1 MVEPKKHWSGI
12 GEAGSLLGMK
22 LLLLVYRVFGRWGFR
37 LILLP
42 VISYFYLT
50 RKSARLAS
58 AEYLSRLSETFPDCA
73 QAGLNSRQHF
83 WSFGEVLLDKLLVWM
98 GRIHREDVVFETPD
112 AFFEVDK
119 STQGG
124 VILVSHLGNTEVC
137 SALAHQLPDIKITM
151 LVYTHHAEKFNALMK
166 QTNSSAC
173 INLMQVTDITPATA
187 MVLSERVEAG
197 EYVVIA
203 ADRTP
208 VNGAGRTSVVDF
220 LGAKASFPQ
229 GAFILAGLLRC
240 PVYLLFCLKQ
250 EQQYHLYL
258 EQFASQISFN
268 RRNRNEQVQAAVQA
282 YAKRLEYYCQL
293 APLQWFNF
301 FPFWQSEQASDE
313 ARD

>member
-1 MVEPKKHWSGI
+1 MAEPKKHWSGI

-22 LLLLVYRVFGRWGFR
+22 FLLLVYRLFGRWGFR

-50 RKSARLAS
+50 RKAARQAS
-58 AEYLSRLSETFPDCA
+58 AEYLARFSETYPDCA
-73 QAGLNSRQHF
+73 QGLNSRQHF
-83 WSFGEVLLDKLLVWM
+83 WAFGEILLDKLLVWM
-98 GRIHREDVVFETPD
+98 GHIHRKDVVFETPG
-112 AFFEVDK
+112 AFAEVDK
-119 STQGG
+119 STKGG

-137 SALAHQLPDIKITM
+137 SALAHQLPDIRITM
-151 LVYTHHAEKFNALMK
+151 LVYTQHAEKFNALMK

-187 MVLSERVEAG
+187 MVLSERIEAG

-208 VNGAGRTSVVDF
+208 VNGTGRTSVVDF
-220 LGAKASFPQ
+220 LGAKAGFPQ

-250 EQQYHLYL
+250 EQRYHLYL

-268 RRNRNEQVQAAVQA
+268 RRNRSEQIQGAVQT
-282 YAKRLEYYCQL
+282 YAKRLEHYCQL

-301 FPFWQSEQASDE
+301 FPFWQSGQTSDE
-313 ARD
+313 SRN

>member
-1 MVEPKKHWSGI
+1 MAEAGKHWSGI
-12 GEAGSLLGMK
+12 GEAGSLIGMK
-22 LLLLVYRVFGRWGFR
+22 FLLLVYRLFGRGGFR
-37 LILLP
+37 LLLLP

-58 AEYLSRLSETFPDCA
+58 AEYLARLTETFPDCA

-83 WSFGEVLLDKLLVWM
+83 WSFGEILLDKLLVWM
-98 GRIHREDVVFETPD
+98 GHIHREDVVFETPD
-112 AFFEVDK
+112 AFLEVDK
-119 STQGG
+119 STRGG

-137 SALAHQLPDIKITM
+137 SALAHQLPDIRITM
-151 LVYTHHAEKFNALMK
+151 LVYTQHAEKFNALMK

-187 MVLSERVEAG
+187 MVLAERIEAG

-208 VNGAGRTSVVDF
+208 VSGTGRTSVVDF
-220 LGAKASFPQ
+220 LGEKASLPQ
-229 GAFILAGLLRC
+229 GAFILAGLLGC

-250 EQQYHLYL
+250 KQRYHLYL
-258 EQFASQISFN
+258 EQFSAKISFN
-268 RRNRNEQVQAAVQA
+268 RRNRNEQIQGAVQT
-282 YAKRLEYYCQL
+282 YAQRLEHYCQL

-301 FPFWQSEQASDE
+301 FPFWETGQASDE
-313 ARD
+313 SRD